1 MSHVRDILTALD
13 EYHHTPES
21 RGMKLRLNLA
31 EIILRHLKENNW
43 TQKELAKRTS
53 FKDAFISRLLHSD
66 ANCTFETAGRILFAL
81 GIEAKLEE
89 ISEPNLASSIDSS
102 GDKQTLLRQDLS
114 DGQEIFKIQ
123 ALKGTSQASAQT
135 KIRIATA

>member
-1 MSHVRDILTALD
+1 MSHVQDILTALD
-13 EYHHTPES
+13 EYHQTPES

-43 TQKELAKRTS
+43 TQKELARKTS

-66 ANCTFETAGRILFAL
+66 TNCTFETAGRILFAL

-89 ISEPNLASSIDSS
+89 VRPTHSSAGMDSS
-102 GDKQTLLRQDLS
+102 GHTQAFSRQDQT
-114 DGQEIFKIQ
+114 DDKKIFKIQ
-123 ALKGTSQASAQT
+123 EAKTGDQASSQAQ
-135 KIRIATA
+135 IRIATA